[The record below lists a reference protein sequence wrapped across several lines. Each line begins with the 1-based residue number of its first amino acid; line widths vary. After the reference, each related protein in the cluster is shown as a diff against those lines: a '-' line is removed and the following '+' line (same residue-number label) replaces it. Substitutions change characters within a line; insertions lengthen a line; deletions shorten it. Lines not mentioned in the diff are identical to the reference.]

1 MMDSNFN
8 EFIPNSALIKNECKN
23 SNETEAEAEANEAD
37 QVINIFDKTSV
48 TKAIDAETNRNRI
61 MILRDLL
68 KESDHKP
75 LAMFNS
81 DIISKLENLAEKF
94 GNFNEVIARV
104 KSTLCL
110 SGLEDPKTLY
120 IPPLLLTGPPGV
132 GKTRFISELAAVL
145 GTDFF
150 SLDFASVSSSFVVA
164 GGYSSWMDSKP
175 GFVSKS
181 IRKSTYA
188 NPIFML
194 DEIDKVTTDS
204 RHNPLGPMY
213 GLLERHTAKHFVDEY
228 LEIPFDVSFV
238 IWIASANY
246 PEQIPEPIRSRMI
259 EIAIHPPTT
268 AQARAIICSIYDEL
282 LNMNAWGKHFA
293 TKLDK
298 KVIDKLST
306 LSPRLVRIQLENAL
320 ANAVQRS
327 PANKRPIVVI
337 PKDVTIAS
345 NRTKSRG
352 IGFMANI

>member
-1 MMDSNFN
+1 M
-8 EFIPNSALIKNECKN
+8 
-23 SNETEAEAEANEAD
+23 
-37 QVINIFDKTSV
+37 
-48 TKAIDAETNRNRI
+48 
-61 MILRDLL
+61 
-68 KESDHKP
+68 
-75 LAMFNS
+75 
-81 DIISKLENLAEKF
+81 
-94 GNFNEVIARV
+94 
-104 KSTLCL
+104 
-110 SGLEDPKTLY
+110 
-120 IPPLLLTGPPGV
+120 
-132 GKTRFISELAAVL
+132 L